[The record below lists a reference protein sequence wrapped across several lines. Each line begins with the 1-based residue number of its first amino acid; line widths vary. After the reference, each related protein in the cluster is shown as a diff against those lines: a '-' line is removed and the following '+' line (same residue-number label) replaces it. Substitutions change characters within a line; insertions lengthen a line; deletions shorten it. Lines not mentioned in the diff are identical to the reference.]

1 MSSLLASAAL
11 LALCAAAMPA
21 TANQQVYTTLLSGS
35 AENPTNASLGGGA
48 GVVTF
53 DLDLLTMRVQTTFAG
68 LSGNVTASHIHCCV
82 AAPGN
87 VGVATMTPTFTGF
100 PLGASFGSYDH
111 TFDMTLASSYNPSFI
126 TANGGTVS
134 SAFSALLAGLGA
146 GKAYL
151 NIHSTFAP
159 GGEIRGNLDLVVA
172 ACTYSLSPLDL
183 SNRAPVSG
191 SAAIVV
197 TTPSG
202 CSVTVTTFQPWVAVA
217 SIVPSGGTTTVT
229 LNLTMNAGA
238 ARATSIQVVD
248 RLFLITQQATP

>member
-21 TANQQVYTTLLSGS
+21 TANQQVYTTVLSGG
-35 AENPTNASLGGGA
+35 AENPSNASLGGGA

-100 PLGASFGSYDH
+100 PLGATFGSYDH

-126 TANGGTVS
+126 TANGGAVS
-134 SAFSALLAGLGA
+134 TAFSALLAGVDA
-146 GKAYL
+146 GRSYL

-159 GGEIRGNLDLVVA
+159 GGEIRGYLVVIG
-172 ACTYSLSPLDL
+172 CTYSLSPLDL

-202 CSVTVTTFQPWVAVA
+202 CPVTVTTFQPWVTVA

-229 LNLTMNAGA
+229 LNLTTNAGA
-238 ARATSIQVVD
+238 ARATSIQVAD
-248 RLFLITQQATP
+248 RLFLITQQAAP